1 MLFLLFL
8 IIILNNSNIFCLLLK
23 YPIEIGT
30 ENPKLLVENWKE
42 NVVYLIRYPR
52 ISSLPDLD
60 VNCFKLEIWLK
71 LKEIQFYCYSNQ
83 PEELSQMKK

>member
-1 MLFLLFL
+1 
-8 IIILNNSNIFCLLLK
+8 
-23 YPIEIGT
+23 
-30 ENPKLLVENWKE
+30 LVENWKE

-71 LKEIQFYCYSNQ
+71 LKEIQFYVCFILKIN
-83 PEELSQMKK
+83 KWKICFV